1 MALQS
6 KFDTVTSRAIKV
18 VCICSGRLVDAH
30 KCYQLAL
37 QEQHGDTADTAKLY
51 SNLSA
56 TSAKLGNYAAAA
68 KEAAEAILCQPSW
81 HKGYLRRSHA
91 LVCLQQYSE
100 AAENIEHGLHRAKDT
115 ATLLEAKEALQDLSK
130 NLQHSKKPKRHVTQ
144 QPASSLQA
152 VLGKL
157 QAAGAVTAILHQ
169 DALCIV
175 MNA

>member
-1 MALQS
+1 MAC
-6 KFDTVTSRAIKV
+6 T
-18 VCICSGRLVDAH
+18 CSGRFVDAH

-37 QEQHGDTADTAKLY
+37 QEQAGDKADAAKLY

-68 KEAAEAILCQPSW
+68 TEAAEVILLQPSW

-91 LVCLQQYSE
+91 LICLQQYTE
-100 AAENIEHGLHRAKDT
+100 AAETIEQGLYRAKDT
-115 ATLLEAKEALQDLSK
+115 ASLLEAEEALQDLSK
-130 NLQHSKKPKRHVTQ
+130 NLHHSRKAKRHVTQ

-157 QAAGAVTAILHQ
+157 QVAGAFTSICIKKHC
-169 DALCIV
+169 AL
-175 MNA
+175 